1 MKLRMLLKFP
11 PAETMSTH
19 YHQIFAI
26 DEQGSIRID
35 KFGQWIKQ
43 FPDGVITHSPGIS
56 EQ

>member
-11 PAETMSTH
+11 PVETMPTH
-19 YHQIFAI
+19 YRQIFTI

>member
-11 PAETMSTH
+11 PVETMPTH
-19 YHQIFAI
+19 YRQIFTI

-43 FPDGVITHSPGIS
+43 FSDGVITHSPGIS